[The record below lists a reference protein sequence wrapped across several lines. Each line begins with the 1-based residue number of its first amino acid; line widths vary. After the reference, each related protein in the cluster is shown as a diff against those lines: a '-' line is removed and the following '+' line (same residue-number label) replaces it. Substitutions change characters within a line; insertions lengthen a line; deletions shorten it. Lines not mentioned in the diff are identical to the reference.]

1 MRGRSFGA
9 DSTRLADSTGVQV
22 LLEEAVNQHPAG
34 ALEGD
39 EIQMTTRRLS
49 NSLYYFTI
57 EDESMLAEAFT
68 EIDENVFAITYK
80 VGGTED
86 VFVTTEETRE
96 AMDRTDV
103 PYNLLAEEDA
113 TRVAIYHT
121 PLSREE
127 LVDYEDALKALALA
141 YRAIAIA
148 CVGVNGET
156 DLGFE
161 LTETAKR
168 YTYFTAPAG
177 HTFIWR
183 LFHERHEAEEFL
195 SKLTLGEKEAV
206 AWAQTIPLESS
217 EDLVSYH

>member
-1 MRGRSFGA
+1 M
-9 DSTRLADSTGVQV
+9 V
-22 LLEEAVNQHPAG
+22 LSKEKKQT
-34 ALEGD
+34 
-39 EIQMTTRRLS
+39 MTTRRLI

-68 EIDENVFAITYK
+68 EIDDDVFAITYK
-80 VGGTED
+80 VAGTED

-161 LTETAKR
+161 LTD
-168 YTYFTAPAG
+168 
-177 HTFIWR
+177 H
-183 LFHERHEAEEFL
+183 
-195 SKLTLGEKEAV
+195 SLTLHGRCVRANCPHRPKQA
-206 AWAQTIPLESS
+206 
-217 EDLVSYH
+217 

>member
-1 MRGRSFGA
+1 M
-9 DSTRLADSTGVQV
+9 V
-22 LLEEAVNQHPAG
+22 LSKEKKSK
-34 ALEGD
+34 
-39 EIQMTTRRLS
+39 MTTRRLI

-68 EIDENVFAITYK
+68 EIDDDVFAITYK
-80 VGGTED
+80 VAGTED

-161 LTETAKR
+161 LTESAKR

-183 LFHERHEAEEFL
+183 LFHERQEAEEFL

-206 AWAQTIPLESS
+206 AWAQAIPLESS